1 MITINYEGR
10 FGNSLFKFFVAR
22 LFSEKFGLKVS
33 NPMETKI
40 SSWFN
45 NGEHVVKSNG
55 CAINIVED
63 NLLEIYNKEMVVWDI
78 TLNGYFQNRE
88 TIDLFEKNS
97 HMFAPIE
104 EKREGVFCHVRL
116 GDLFMSHSQAGNRF
130 LHMEYYRKALE
141 GSNGGYIS
149 SDSPDDTGVKAL
161 AEEFNLEIYN
171 DTPENTIIFA
181 ASFDKK
187 VLSLGTFSWWIGFLG
202 NQNNII
208 CANPND
214 YPIWHGDIFPVK
226 GWNTLQKDAY

>member
-10 FGNSLFKFFVAR
+10 FGNSLFKFFMAR
-22 LFSEKFGLKVS
+22 FFSEKFNLCIS
-33 NPMETKI
+33 NPLDTKI
-40 SSWFN
+40 SQDFK
-45 NGEHVVKSNG
+45 NGTIIDEKNPIKIDG
-55 CAINIVED
+55 F
-63 NLLEIYNKEMVVWDI
+63 Y
-78 TLNGYFQNRE
+78 QNRL
-88 TIDLFEKNS
+88 TIELFKKNR
-97 HMFAPIE
+97 HMFLPIE
-104 EKREGVFCHVRL
+104 EKRGGVFCHVRL
-116 GDLFMSHSQAGNRF
+116 GDLFMPHSKEGNRF
-130 LHMEYYRKALE
+130 LPIEYYRKALE

-149 SDSPDDTGVKAL
+149 SDSPDDAGVKAL
-161 AEEFNLEIYN
+161 AEEFNLEIFN

-202 NQNNII
+202 NQSNVI

>member
-22 LFSEKFGLKVS
+22 LFSEKFGIGIF
-33 NPMETKI
+33 NPMDTKI
-40 SSWFN
+40 SSPFEN
-45 NGEHVVKSNG
+45 KPMESNE
-55 CAINIVED
+55 IELKVDET
-63 NLLEIYNKEMVVWDI
+63 NLLKVYGQSKLNDGIF
-78 TLNGYFQNRE
+78 LNGYFQNQE
-88 TIDLFEKNS
+88 SIELFQNNLC
-97 HMFAPIE
+97 MFAPIK
-104 EKREGVFCHVRL
+104 EKRDGVFCHVRL
-116 GDLFMSHSQAGNRF
+116 GDLFMSHSKEGNRF
-130 LHMEYYRKALE
+130 LPIEYYRKALE
-141 GSNGGYIS
+141 GSNFGYIS
-149 SDSPDDTGVKAL
+149 SDSPDDAGVKAL
-161 AEEFNLEIYN
+161 AEEFNLEIFN

-202 NQNNII
+202 NQNNVI

>member
-1 MITINYEGR
+1 MVTINYEGR

-22 LFSEKFGLKVS
+22 IISEKFKIFIS
-33 NPMETKI
+33 NPLDTKI
-40 SSWFN
+40 SQ
-45 NGEHVVKSNG
+45 
-55 CAINIVED
+55 D
-63 NLLEIYNKEMVVWDI
+63 
-78 TLNGYFQNRE
+78 FQNGTIVDIDNPIIMDEFYQDRE
-88 TIDLFEKNS
+88 TIAVFEKNR
-97 HMFAPIE
+97 HMFIPIE

-116 GDLFMSHSQAGNRF
+116 GDLFMPHSKEGNRF
-130 LHMEYYRKALE
+130 LPMEYYRKALE

-149 SDSPDDTGVKAL
+149 SDSPDDAGVKAL

-202 NQNNII
+202 NQNNVI